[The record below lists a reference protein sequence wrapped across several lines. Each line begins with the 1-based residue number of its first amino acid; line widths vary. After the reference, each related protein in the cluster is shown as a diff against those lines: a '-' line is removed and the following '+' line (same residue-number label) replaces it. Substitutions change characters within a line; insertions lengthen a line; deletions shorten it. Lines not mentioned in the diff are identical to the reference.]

1 MVTIDIVNIIILDTT
16 TNRHQ
21 WIVSTPLATALTA
34 TATAVVTAAIVQ
46 AKTRAIVTI
55 HR

>member
-1 MVTIDIVNIIILDTT
+1 MVTTDIVNTITLGTT

-34 TATAVVTAAIVQ
+34 TATAVVTAAIV